1 MDQSQ
6 LTTRLLAAL
15 TLNNPPVALT
25 FVDEAPA
32 DVPLTKEVV
41 PSACAFWRHAE
52 TSTFYAPAEA
62 HFNCPIGSMVMGFEM
77 PEQVQEQL
85 GQMVTMMCQCDY
97 IDPVEPAHIPTHT
110 GAHTG
115 IVYGPLAEHP
125 TTPSVVLL
133 WLTPMQAMLCNE
145 AGGTAKWSAETLP
158 RMTGRP
164 GCAALP
170 LALVNGAPVTS
181 YGCAGMR
188 TFTEIGDD
196 LLLLAI
202 PGERLADFVQA
213 AEASAAAN
221 KTMEDFYKGHKAA
234 VAQSATG

>member
-1 MDQSQ
+1 FD
-6 LTTRLLAAL
+6 L
-15 TLNNPPVALT
+15 
-25 FVDEAPA
+25 
-32 DVPLTKEVV
+32 
-41 PSACAFWRHAE
+41 
-52 TSTFYAPAEA
+52 
-62 HFNCPIGSMVMGFEM
+62 

-97 IDPVEPAHIPTHT
+97 IDPAEPAHIPTHT
-110 GAHTG
+110 GAPAGPSAG

-133 WLTPMQAMLCNE
+133 WLTPLQAMLCNE
-145 AGGTAKWSAETLP
+145 AGGTATWSTETPP

-181 YGCAGMR
+181 YGCTGMR

-196 LLLLAI
+196 RLLLAI
-202 PGERLADFVQA
+202 PGERLPDFVAA

>member
-1 MDQSQ
+1 MDQSH
-6 LTTRLLAAL
+6 LATRLSAAL
-15 TLNNPPVALT
+15 ALHNPPVALT
-25 FVDEAPA
+25 FADEAPA
-32 DVPLTKEVV
+32 GVPVTKEVV
-41 PSACAFWRHAE
+41 PSACAFWRQAE
-52 TSTFYAPAEA
+52 DGTFYAPAEA

-85 GQMVTMMCQCDY
+85 GQIVTMMCGCDY
-97 IDPVEPAHIPTHT
+97 IDPAEPARIPTHS
-110 GAHTG
+110 GSHTG

-125 TTPSVVLL
+125 TAPSVVLL

-145 AGGTAKWSAETLP
+145 AGGTARWSAETLP

-170 LALVNGAPVTS
+170 LALVDGAPVTS

-188 TFTEIGDD
+188 TFTEIPDD
-196 LLLLAI
+196 RLLLAI
-202 PGERLADFVQA
+202 PGGRLADFVAA

-221 KTMEDFYKGHKAA
+221 QTMADFYRGHKAA
-234 VAQSATG
+234 VARSATG